1 MLIALRRNDLR
12 FYELRESIR
21 GMSEKMLAQTLRVLV
36 EDAQGL
42 AEGRADDAAA
52 GHVRAH
58 RVRPGHRG
66 AADGPVRPDHPAPVG
81 GRHALAGPRGR
92 PAVSGVGHDVGRGTG
107 TEHTHQAH
115 LPNTPRTDDGRR
127 ACMGDDGRRHMGRPS
142 GGTGWPCASGWR
154 GPRGRG
160 ARRRSPHHW
169 SRCTAPT
176 RRRCTG
182 WARGWRTRR
191 DWYLAPELPPT
202 LFDGPGRGGP
212 LTVAGTDGP
221 LPRSDGRPHPQIR
234 GGGSLITDG
243 GIVSCHQLTARPEG
257 RAPRC

>member
-1 MLIALRRNDLR
+1 
-12 FYELRESIR
+12 
-21 GMSEKMLAQTLRVLV
+21 MLAQTLRVLV

-81 GRHALAGPRGR
+81 GRHALAGPGGGPLSVVSGTMSDGAQVPSTRTKRTCRTRRGR
-92 PAVSGVGHDVGRGTG
+92 TTGGGPAWVT
-107 TEHTHQAH
+107 
-115 LPNTPRTDDGRR
+115 TDDG
-127 ACMGDDGRRHMGRPS
+127 ASGTAERRHRLALRQRLVGAAR
-142 GGTGWPCASGWR
+142 A
-154 GPRGRG
+154 G
-160 ARRRSPHHW
+160 ARRTSPHHW

-176 RRRCTG
+176 RRRCIWP
-182 WARGWRTRR
+182 WARGWRARR
-191 DWYLAPELPPT
+191 DWYLAPELRPT
-202 LFDGPGRGGP
+202 LFDRPGRGGP
-212 LTVAGTDGP
+212 LAVAGTDGP

-243 GIVSCHQLTARPEG
+243 GICLLPPTHELCPGQAGGAERPRVCQAVLGVTDDVEAVVD
-257 RAPRC
+257 RVA